1 MKLTVSNVKVGL
13 FIIIGTA
20 LATILIVMFGAGVF
34 SRPGLTVETYIDDSV
49 QGLDVGS
56 PLNFRGVRIG
66 RITEI
71 GLVGHFYPEAS
82 LEQHRIV
89 VVRMEVR
96 PTRAD
101 VTLQNMRDMI
111 ETWTKDGMRV
121 RHASQGLTGIGFME
135 ANFVRAEVDQPLEI
149 TWTPR
154 APYIPSTRTQI
165 RRVADSIES
174 IARDLEN
181 SNIPK
186 IADTLEDLLVRVDD
200 AVEQA
205 NISSIS
211 DKVHDSL
218 TRIDKITANVE
229 EITSDPR
236 LREFSTR
243 FSDTL
248 DQLNN
253 TMAELRDNVEQVTNE
268 LSDTLE
274 DTRGVVTDLS
284 GHLNDP
290 DIREAIDRMGEVSRQ
305 LDVSLARVST
315 SLARKD
321 EQVDLILLDL
331 RATSNSLRELTQL
344 LSQYPALGA
353 FGEAPPPS
361 EVFSNE

>member
-1 MKLTVSNVKVGL
+1 MKPTVSNVKLGL
-13 FIIIGTA
+13 FIISGTA

-34 SRPGLTVETYIDDSV
+34 SRPGLTIETYIDDSV

-66 RITEI
+66 RVTEI
-71 GLVGHFYPEAS
+71 MLVGHLYPEAN
-82 LEQHRIV
+82 LDQHRIV

-96 PTRAD
+96 PARSG
-101 VTLQNMRDMI
+101 VSLQSIRDLI
-111 ETWTKDGMRV
+111 EQWSKEGMRL
-121 RHASQGLTGIGFME
+121 RHSSQGLTGIGFME
-135 ANFVRAEVDQPLEI
+135 ADFVRVEVDRPIQISWQPKV
-149 TWTPR
+149 
-154 APYIPSTRTQI
+154 PYVHSTRTQI
-165 RRVADSIES
+165 RRVADSIEA

-229 EITSDPR
+229 AITSDPR
-236 LREFSTR
+236 MREFSTR
-243 FSDTL
+243 FSDTI

-253 TMAELRDNVEQVTNE
+253 TMAELRDNVDLVTTE
-268 LSDTLE
+268 LNDTLK
-274 DTRGVVTDLS
+274 DTRAVVSNVRDHLS
-284 GHLNDP
+284 DP
-290 DIREAIDRMGEVSRQ
+290 DIKVAIDRMGEVSRR
-305 LDVSLARVST
+305 LDATLERVSS

-331 RATSNSLRELTQL
+331 RATSGSLRELTQL
-344 LSQYPALGA
+344 LSRYPALGA

-361 EVFSNE
+361 EVFKNE